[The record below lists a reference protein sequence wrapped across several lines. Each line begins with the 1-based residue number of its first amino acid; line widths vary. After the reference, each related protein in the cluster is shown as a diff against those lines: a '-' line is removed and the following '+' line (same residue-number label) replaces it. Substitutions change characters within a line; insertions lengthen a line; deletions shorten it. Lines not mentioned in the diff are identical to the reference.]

1 MIKKCFEK
9 DSRKWIVSGFNDI
22 SQEKNL
28 IKVGF
33 ENRIFKVFNTELEAD
48 AYLKEVL
55 KNDNRR

>member
-1 MIKKCFEK
+1 MIKKWFEK
-9 DSRKWIVSGFNDI
+9 DSKKWIVSGFNDI

-55 KNDNRR
+55 KND